1 MLDAYII
8 EEIKRRE
15 KERLQR
21 ERARPVLEL
30 PRPDQD
36 RRSEP
41 EETPDNGTVIQ
52 VDL

>member
-15 KERLQR
+15 RERQRR
-21 ERARPVLEL
+21 ERARPVVEL

-41 EETPDNGTVIQ
+41 EEVPGSGTIVQ